1 MSSWP
6 PAHIVSKT
14 FFAIVGDM
22 AGAGRRPVPLAQ
34 KFRKPFLALEHARAR
49 GFAVAPVPRLTLC
62 LPCVLPPAKKR
73 YGVDS
78 NLSA

>member
-49 GFAVAPVPRLTLC
+49 GFAVA
-62 LPCVLPPAKKR
+62 AGASA
-73 YGVDS
+73 YA
-78 NLSA
+78 LSAMRSASC